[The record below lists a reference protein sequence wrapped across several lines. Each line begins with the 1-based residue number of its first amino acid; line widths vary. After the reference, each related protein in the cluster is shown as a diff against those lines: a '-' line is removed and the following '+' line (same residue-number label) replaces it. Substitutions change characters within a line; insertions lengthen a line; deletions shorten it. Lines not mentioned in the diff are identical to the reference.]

1 MLHLLQLL
9 CEQQPAAPLG
19 RLAAGLSGVG
29 LPPCSEAAIRAKIE
43 ERRRL
48 EREKKKF
55 AVRLEGSLAVERP
68 PKVRMPERNAWQM
81 CGAKPGSS
89 CRRQLAHMHQLPLS

>member
-1 MLHLLQLL
+1 MRPDMLWLHPVASAVRPFI
-9 CEQQPAAPLG
+9 CRAPWRNG
-19 RLAAGLSGVG
+19 SANEWS
-29 LPPCSEAAIRAKIE
+29 PPVPRCSEAAIRAKIE

-68 PKVRMPERNAWQM
+68 PKVRSAGVGWQM
-81 CGAKPGSS
+81 CGGNV
-89 CRRQLAHMHQLPLS
+89 

>member
-1 MLHLLQLL
+1 MMHDRYDARSSEMFTPHYH
-9 CEQQPAAPLG
+9 C
-19 RLAAGLSGVG
+19 
-29 LPPCSEAAIRAKIE
+29 PPCREAAIRAKIE

-68 PKVRMPERNAWQM
+68 PKVRLCP
-81 CGAKPGSS
+81 C
-89 CRRQLAHMHQLPLS
+89 

>member
-1 MLHLLQLL
+1 MIR
-9 CEQQPAAPLG
+9 CVIAPNVHP
-19 RLAAGLSGVG
+19 RYRC
-29 LPPCSEAAIRAKIE
+29 PPCSEAAIRAKIE

-68 PKVRMPERNAWQM
+68 PRV
-81 CGAKPGSS
+81 S
-89 CRRQLAHMHQLPLS
+89 QLL